1 MPLSTW
7 LALAFFLV
15 AVAAAAFY
23 AVREAIRLFRTFG
36 SAGARVGHAVDE
48 VGTSAD
54 EIARRFEALPA
65 GGERLTAELE
75 RFSHARS
82 RLSLLLARFA
92 DVRRMVTGAR
102 AGVLGK

>member
-1 MPLSTW
+1 MPLLTW

-15 AVAAAAFY
+15 AFAAGAVY
-23 AVREAIRLFRTFG
+23 AVREGILLFRTFG
-36 SAGARVGHAVDE
+36 SAGKRVGHALDE
-48 VGTSAD
+48 VATSS
-54 EIARRFEALPA
+54 EETARRLEALPQ

-75 RFSHARS
+75 RLAHSRG
-82 RLSLLLARFA
+82 RLSLLLTRFA